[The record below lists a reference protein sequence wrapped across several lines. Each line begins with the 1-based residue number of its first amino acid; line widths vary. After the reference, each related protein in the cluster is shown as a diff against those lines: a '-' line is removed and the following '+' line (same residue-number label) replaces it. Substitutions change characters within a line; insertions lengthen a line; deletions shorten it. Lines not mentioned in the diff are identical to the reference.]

1 MKKKYMLPAL
11 KNDVEVDAES
21 CWEKIDMPY
30 DFLISNLRL
39 YYEPNVSVFEGGS
52 NAVPHMFEQMLLFHK
67 AFLDEKNLDHSRAV
81 AEWRAVLS
89 IMALQKVCNVKVDLI
104 RVDLSGENKN
114 LFLKAAYDFRP
125 EDVPVFFNTTWDF
138 LYIVRIKKLPVA
150 IFSPITLVCP
160 AKQFFKKTKQVK
172 QDWFFIMKIDGK
184 EEIKFDFKG
193 EQREILELLKWLK
206 KLKGNLSYSKL
217 LNGKYYNKFERVM
230 EELDYFIQEYE
241 RSGQEDRT
249 SPILLGI
256 YSSMN
261 NSIRKEYDF
270 LNNCCDVTVK
280 NVKLRFLIERYIED
294 IFEERILVLVYD
306 DAPDTMER
314 EGNIQKLKKLYKSI
328 LEIEEGKPIIEVY
341 DNGGQRMAACV
352 FMPFKSHFV
361 GELIQNHITPNEFFE
376 LFTAVYNTLEK
387 EMDITLQI
395 KEFPYCFR
403 KKYSIENWQFLYGR
417 EMEATYI
424 WPTNQVDVVGW
435 KNYYIYTEKRK
446 GTGIVVSVPEAIR
459 QVEYINDSSGGNNTE
474 FQLCKSCS
482 FPAYLCY
489 SYQGVSG
496 FLPIRTKHVGT
507 MEIGSTASIIV
518 DMGHSTTSIAI
529 IKDYGDEVQKYKKKE
544 RQDIGFWIPRS
555 CRIAGN
561 QDELNTVRIN
571 FVIPDEKNMS
581 SVSSCIKNMLHSFR
595 KYSKR
600 PILEKDGRPFE
611 DGQILF
617 DGSAYLNELQQ
628 SIVSYINF
636 EYAKMNEIQR
646 EEVHIFIEQLLIYAV
661 YRIIICECSYVRV
674 YFLHCEE
681 KNEKLGELKGLWKN
695 ALLNVRLRTGI
706 SVAGS
711 EDVVAVRD
719 YEALSCYVYEQIY
732 RMEIME
738 ENRISDDCLD
748 IGMNIGWKNTNVV
761 ILSVKSNGKDEKK
774 LTDDEPPL
782 EGNTSKTGR
791 EKSGADEGNKDEV
804 EIDGLEEAKK
814 INVNHIVLEYAGR
827 NISML
832 VDADKLG
839 FPLYPQILKI
849 LLNGNQDLVNKSDV
863 ERMLEEFGELFDK
876 SKRTKDITHYQGV
889 FDMIA
894 MKIDEA
900 NFVSSPD
907 VFNNMYEFRY
917 FLMAITYNIML
928 LFLNVGVLIR
938 KCKNESIKRI
948 NIFLGGNG
956 VKFLKWIVNDKDI
969 KDITQ
974 KDADEIL
981 ILPMKNRIIKYIAK
995 AAGIDKEV
1003 EIKIILAKN
1012 VDEQMVRGCKTRVF
1026 QEDIQLPDFVY
1037 KSMGNVPSSE
1047 ECKEFIEV
1055 MKELRQEI
1063 FQEFPNL
1070 DCKEVDDVK
1079 QQAQDVS
1086 IVDIIENERKEVCKQ
1101 VIDEINYI
1109 NS

>member
-1 MKKKYMLPAL
+1 M
-11 KNDVEVDAES
+11 
-21 CWEKIDMPY
+21 
-30 DFLISNLRL
+30 
-39 YYEPNVSVFEGGS
+39 
-52 NAVPHMFEQMLLFHK
+52 
-67 AFLDEKNLDHSRAV
+67 
-81 AEWRAVLS
+81 
-89 IMALQKVCNVKVDLI
+89 
-104 RVDLSGENKN
+104 
-114 LFLKAAYDFRP
+114 
-125 EDVPVFFNTTWDF
+125 
-138 LYIVRIKKLPVA
+138 
-150 IFSPITLVCP
+150 
-160 AKQFFKKTKQVK
+160 
-172 QDWFFIMKIDGK
+172 
-184 EEIKFDFKG
+184 
-193 EQREILELLKWLK
+193 
-206 KLKGNLSYSKL
+206 
-217 LNGKYYNKFERVM
+217 
-230 EELDYFIQEYE
+230 
-241 RSGQEDRT
+241 
-249 SPILLGI
+249 
-256 YSSMN
+256 
-261 NSIRKEYDF
+261 
-270 LNNCCDVTVK
+270 
-280 NVKLRFLIERYIED
+280 
-294 IFEERILVLVYD
+294 
-306 DAPDTMER
+306 
-314 EGNIQKLKKLYKSI
+314 
-328 LEIEEGKPIIEVY
+328 
-341 DNGGQRMAACV
+341 
-352 FMPFKSHFV
+352 
-361 GELIQNHITPNEFFE
+361 
-376 LFTAVYNTLEK
+376 
-387 EMDITLQI
+387 
-395 KEFPYCFR
+395 
-403 KKYSIENWQFLYGR
+403 
-417 EMEATYI
+417 
-424 WPTNQVDVVGW
+424 
-435 KNYYIYTEKRK
+435 
-446 GTGIVVSVPEAIR
+446 
-459 QVEYINDSSGGNNTE
+459 
-474 FQLCKSCS
+474 
-482 FPAYLCY
+482 
-489 SYQGVSG
+489 
-496 FLPIRTKHVGT
+496 
-507 MEIGSTASIIV
+507 
-518 DMGHSTTSIAI
+518 
-529 IKDYGDEVQKYKKKE
+529 
-544 RQDIGFWIPRS
+544 
-555 CRIAGN
+555 
-561 QDELNTVRIN
+561 
-571 FVIPDEKNMS
+571 
-581 SVSSCIKNMLHSFR
+581 
-595 KYSKR
+595 
-600 PILEKDGRPFE
+600 
-611 DGQILF
+611 
-617 DGSAYLNELQQ
+617 
-628 SIVSYINF
+628 
-636 EYAKMNEIQR
+636 
-646 EEVHIFIEQLLIYAV
+646 
-661 YRIIICECSYVRV
+661 
-674 YFLHCEE
+674 
-681 KNEKLGELKGLWKN
+681 
-695 ALLNVRLRTGI
+695 
-706 SVAGS
+706 
-711 EDVVAVRD
+711 
-719 YEALSCYVYEQIY
+719 
-732 RMEIME
+732 
-738 ENRISDDCLD
+738 
-748 IGMNIGWKNTNVV
+748 
-761 ILSVKSNGKDEKK
+761 
-774 LTDDEPPL
+774 TDDEPPL